1 MSSTLSIAFIV
12 CVVASV
18 VMVFLQIEP
27 NEVTF
32 GIISAVVW
40 AYLSARN
47 PNHTPKE
54 VLVPVQPDYEPTT
67 EQRLDVA
74 EWQVQE

>member
-1 MSSTLSIAFIV
+1 MKNLPSFMSSTLSIAFLV

-32 GIISAVVW
+32 GIILAVVW

-47 PNHTPKE
+47 PNYTPKE
-54 VLVPVQPDYEPTT
+54 KTLSNDL
-67 EQRLDVA
+67 LDELWSIVTD
-74 EWQVQE
+74 